1 MTALAGMGELLRNR
15 RVVCPRSHRSAVCRH
30 YPHRRQADRTRSGQA
45 GDAFATPT
53 IVHFGA
59 VLLLSA
65 AASAPWHGVPAPR
78 SFGAYWALSGIVY
91 EIIVARRMR
100 KAKPLYAPV

>member
-1 MTALAGMGELLRNR
+1 MGELLRNR
-15 RVVCPRSHRSAVCRH
+15 RVV
-30 YPHRRQADRTRSGQA
+30 RRRLIGLQFVVITLIADKPMIPGQAQA

-65 AASAPWHGVPAPR
+65 ALSAPWHGIGLQF
-78 SFGAYWALSGIVY
+78 FGA
-91 EIIVARRMR
+91 
-100 KAKPLYAPV
+100 